1 MRCPAVY
8 ARLVRKRKDPRA
20 ESAPPN
26 FGLSVPTSSAFTV
39 EGQIE
44 REVAL
49 LAGAKRMGG
58 WKKWVVYS
66 FYLLGAVA
74 VLWTVIAQTVMA
86 FG

>member
-1 MRCPAVY
+1 
-8 ARLVRKRKDPRA
+8 
-20 ESAPPN
+20 
-26 FGLSVPTSSAFTV
+26 V

-49 LAGAKRMGG
+49 LAGAKRIGG
-58 WKKWVVYS
+58 WKKWVVYF
-66 FYLLGAVA
+66 FYLLAAVA

>member
-1 MRCPAVY
+1 
-8 ARLVRKRKDPRA
+8 VRKRKDRRD
-20 ESAPPN
+20 ESTPPELRT
-26 FGLSVPTSSAFTV
+26 GVPTSSAFTV

-49 LAGAKRMGG
+49 LAGAKRIGG
-58 WKKWVVYS
+58 WKKWVVY
-66 FYLLGAVA
+66 FIYLLAAVA